1 MSVQMNSIWHTQPG
15 CVPSLHGC
23 GWPFCLGL
31 YFWICW
37 IASTIDYFNYSS
49 FSQLATFFA
58 FLGSL
63 SLNTCY
69 SITLLLMVTLTS
81 TTFASTMIVCVSTTC
96 WTFVIITK
104 FLWNI
109 FCILA
114 NFGRSVIFHSNHR
127 CDIHM
132 KVSCVL
138 FDLVVPP
145 LWLSL
150 WSALFSFY
158 MFPHYGLSS
167 HNLCNVCQ
175 SPLYYFVFLL
185 VRSVWY
191 SMALIVHSLLL

>member
-1 MSVQMNSIWHTQPG
+1 
-15 CVPSLHGC
+15 
-23 GWPFCLGL
+23 
-31 YFWICW
+31 
-37 IASTIDYFNYSS
+37 
-49 FSQLATFFA
+49 
-58 FLGSL
+58 
-63 SLNTCY
+63 
-69 SITLLLMVTLTS
+69 
-81 TTFASTMIVCVSTTC
+81 
-96 WTFVIITK
+96 
-104 FLWNI
+104 
-109 FCILA
+109 LA